1 MPYRIIFF
9 FFMLVAFKANANT
22 IINTQSIN
30 YSVVVSFGSM
40 CCGTASDDF
49 LKNFVKQFNTKNKVV
64 ISAMQVG
71 GCGREGEY
79 KILFSL
85 EKLKEAKKIK
95 FVTALKKLIPE
106 QNEKNKTVKA
116 SSGPVTLDYNLPFN
130 KLENCRGQLTKWQP
144 AQ

>member
-1 MPYRIIFF
+1 MQYRITFL

-22 IINTQSIN
+22 IINTPSVN
-30 YSVVVSFGSM
+30 YDVVVSFGSM

-49 LKNFVKQFNTKNKVV
+49 LKNFVKEFNSKNKVA

-95 FVTALKKLIPE
+95 FVSALKKLIPE

-116 SSGPVTLDYNLPFN
+116 SSGPISLEYDLTSN
-130 KLENCRGQLTKWQP
+130 KLENCRGELTKWKP
-144 AQ
+144 AK

>member
-1 MPYRIIFF
+1 MQYRITFF
-9 FFMLVAFKANANT
+9 FFMLIAFKANANT
-22 IINTQSIN
+22 IINTPSAN
-30 YSVVVSFGSM
+30 YGVVVSFGSM

-49 LKNFVKQFNTKNKVV
+49 LKNFVKEFNTKNKVV

-85 EKLKEAKKIK
+85 EKLKESKKIK
-95 FVTALKKLIPE
+95 FVAALKKLIPE
-106 QNEKNKTVKA
+106 QNEKNKIVKA
-116 SSGPVTLDYNLPFN
+116 SSGPISLEYNLPLN
-130 KLENCRGQLTKWQP
+130 KLENCRGQLTKWKP